1 MPNWVRNVMTF
12 DDNVTKEKV
21 IKLIMNENGDVD
33 FNILVPMPK
42 ELDIERSSKSNKA
55 LSMYLNKHPEIDP
68 TPFNL
73 QNVTMN
79 HQFEE
84 TPEMLELGKRMVDN
98 YYKYG
103 YVDWYDWSC
112 NNWGCK
118 WNASETFYDGNIL
131 EFVTPWTT
139 PYEFFSALAKA
150 LPDVQSLIVDYA
162 DEDIGMNAGFL
173 EISNGEVIKNAY
185 DYSEES
191 VKHANMIWGW

>member
-21 IKLIMNENGDVD
+21 IKLIMNEKGDVD

-42 ELDIERSSKSNKA
+42 ELDIERSSKASEA

-68 TPFNL
+68 TPFD
-73 QNVTMN
+73 QHNVTMK
-79 HQFEE
+79 HPFEE

-98 YYKYG
+98 YRKYG
-103 YVDWYDWSC
+103 YVDWYDWRYSH
-112 NNWGCK
+112 WGCK
-118 WNASETFYDGNIL
+118 WNASGTFYEGNTL
-131 EFVTPWTT
+131 EFTTPWVT

-150 LPDVQSLIVDYA
+150 LPDVQGLTVDYA
-162 DEDIGMNAGFL
+162 DEDIGMNTGFL
-173 EISNGEVIKNAY
+173 EISEGEVIQNAY

-191 VKHANMIWGW
+191 VKHANMVWGW